1 MNFGRFPSAEC
12 EGAILAH
19 SVRLQSGYLSKGRTL
34 TDADI
39 EALLNAD
46 VAEIMVAF
54 LEPDDIDENDAAHRI
69 AALVIDG
76 GLRASEAKR
85 GRVNL
90 YAKTAG
96 LLAMDQQAL
105 LTLNRLDEGISVATL
120 PDGAPVEAGQLVGT
134 VKIVPFALHSEVIT
148 AAENLSG
155 GAPLGSIEPFR
166 PAKAGL
172 ILTTLDGTRKSLL
185 EKAQESV
192 EQRLVKLGSR
202 LLECET
208 VPHHETDIA
217 GAIARQARAGC
228 SPILVLGATA
238 TLDRQDVV
246 PEGMRRAGGEV
257 TRFGMPVDPGNL
269 LVLGRL
275 PGTANEVPLIGLPG
289 CARSLNRNGFDWV
302 LERVLAGREPTSED
316 ISALGA
322 GGLLKEIPGRPQ
334 PREGK
339 GRGASDGAGKV
350 WAVVLAAGRS
360 TRMGRENKLL
370 STVDGKPMVVHTVAA
385 LKKCALGGITVVLGH
400 QADKLRRALPARKLS
415 FALNKQYREGM
426 ASSIRC
432 GIAALDDTVDAALIV
447 LADMPRVQPQTVASL
462 IGALKPEEGRTIALP
477 RYRGKRGN
485 PVLFARQHFGELM
498 ALEGDQGAKELLVAH
513 AEAIIEVAVDD
524 AGVLVDVDTREMLR
538 DMEGGQEGN

>member
-1 MNFGRFPSAEC
+1 MNFGRFPPAEC

-34 TDADI
+34 TGDDI
-39 EALLNAD
+39 EALLNAGI
-46 VAEIMVAF
+46 AEIMVAF
-54 LEPDDIDENDAAHRI
+54 LGPGDIDENDAAHRI
-69 AALVIDG
+69 AALVVDG

-96 LLAMDQQAL
+96 LMAIDPEAL
-105 LTLNRLDEGISVATL
+105 LTLNRLDEGISVAAL

-134 VKIVPFALHSEVIT
+134 VKIVPFALDGEIIT
-148 AAENLSG
+148 AAESLANG
-155 GAPLGSIEPFR
+155 EPLGSIEPFR

-185 EKAQESV
+185 EKARASV

-228 SPILVLGATA
+228 APILVLGATA

-269 LVLGRL
+269 LLLGRL
-275 PGTANEVPLIGLPG
+275 GEVALVGLPG

-302 LERVLAGREPTSED
+302 LERILAGREPTSED

-339 GRGASDGAGKV
+339 RRGASEGAGNV

-370 STVDGKPMVVHTVAA
+370 SPVEGKPMAVRTVAA

-400 QADKLRRALPARKLS
+400 QAEKLRQVLPAKKLR
-415 FALNKQYREGM
+415 FVENKQFREGM

-432 GIAALDDTVDAALIV
+432 GITALNDNVDAALIV
-447 LADMPRVQPQTVASL
+447 LADMPRVQPQTIASL
-462 IGALKPEEGRTIALP
+462 IAALKPEEGRTIALP

-485 PVLFARQHFGELM
+485 PVLFARQHFEELA

-524 AGVLVDVDTREMLR
+524 PGVLVDVDTKEMLR
-538 DMEGGQEGN
+538 DMEGD

>member
-1 MNFGRFPSAEC
+1 MNFGRFPPAEC

-19 SVRLQSGYLSKGRTL
+19 SVRLESGYLSKGKTL
-34 TDADI
+34 TGDDI
-39 EALLNAD
+39 EALLNAGI
-46 VAEIMVAF
+46 AEIMVAF
-54 LEPDDIDENDAAHRI
+54 LEPGDVDENDAAHRI
-69 AALVIDG
+69 AALVVDG

-96 LLAMDQQAL
+96 LMAIDPEAL
-105 LTLNRLDEGISVATL
+105 LRLNRLDEGISVATL

-134 VKIVPFALHSEVIT
+134 VKIVPFALDGEVVT
-148 AAENLSG
+148 AAESLADG
-155 GAPLGSIEPFR
+155 EPLGSIEPFR

-172 ILTTLDGTRKSLL
+172 ILTTLGETRKSLL
-185 EKAQESV
+185 EKARASV

-202 LLECET
+202 LAECET

-217 GAIARQARAGC
+217 GAITRQARAGC
-228 SPILVLGATA
+228 APILVLGATA

-269 LVLGRL
+269 LLLGRL
-275 PGTANEVPLIGLPG
+275 GEVPLVGLPG

-302 LERVLAGREPTSED
+302 LERILAGREPTSED

-339 GRGASDGAGKV
+339 RKGASEGAGNV

-370 STVDGKPMVVHTVAA
+370 SPIEGKPMVVCTVAA
-385 LKKCALGGITVVLGH
+385 LKKCALGGIIVVLGH
-400 QADKLRRALPARKLS
+400 QAEKLRQALPARKLR
-415 FALNKQYREGM
+415 FVENKQFRDGM
-426 ASSIRC
+426 ASSICC
-432 GIAALDDTVDAALIV
+432 GITALKDNVDAALIV
-447 LADMPRVQPQTVASL
+447 LADMPRVQPQTIASL
-462 IGALKPEEGRTIALP
+462 IAALKPEEGRTIAMP

-485 PVLFARQHFGELM
+485 PVLFARQHFEELA
-498 ALEGDQGAKELLVAH
+498 ALDGDQGAKELLVAH

-524 AGVLVDVDTREMLR
+524 PGVLVDVDTREMLR
-538 DMEGGQEGN
+538 DMEESQDLA

>member
-1 MNFGRFPSAEC
+1 MNFGRFPPAEC

-34 TDADI
+34 AGDDI
-39 EALLNAD
+39 KALLNAGIT
-46 VAEIMVAF
+46 EIMVAF
-54 LEPDDIDENDAAHRI
+54 LGPGDIDENDAAHRI
-69 AALVIDG
+69 AALVVDG

-96 LLAMDQQAL
+96 LMAIDPEAL
-105 LTLNRLDEGISVATL
+105 LNLNRLDEGISVATL

-134 VKIVPFALHSEVIT
+134 VKIVPFALDGEVIT
-148 AAENLSG
+148 AAESLADG
-155 GAPLGSIEPFR
+155 EPLGSIEPFR
-166 PAKAGL
+166 SANAGL

-185 EKAQESV
+185 EKARASV
-192 EQRLVKLGSR
+192 EQRLVKLGSK
-202 LLECET
+202 LLKCET

-228 SPILVLGATA
+228 APILVLGATA

-269 LVLGRL
+269 LLLGRL
-275 PGTANEVPLIGLPG
+275 GEVPLVGLPG

-339 GRGASDGAGKV
+339 RRGASEGAGNV

-370 STVDGKPMVVHTVAA
+370 SPVEGKPMAVRTVAA
-385 LKKCALGGITVVLGH
+385 LKKCALGGIVVVLGH
-400 QADKLRRALPARKLS
+400 QAEKLRQALPARKLR
-415 FALNKQYREGM
+415 FVENKQFRKGM

-432 GIAALDDTVDAALIV
+432 GVAALNDTVDSALIV
-447 LADMPRVQPQTVASL
+447 LADMPRVQPQTIASL
-462 IGALKPEEGRTIALP
+462 IGALKPEDGRTIALP

-485 PVLFARQHFGELM
+485 PVLFARQHFEELA
-498 ALEGDQGAKELLVAH
+498 ALDRDQGAKELLVAH

-524 AGVLVDVDTREMLR
+524 PGVLVDVDTKEMLR
-538 DMEGGQEGN
+538 DMEGS

>member
-1 MNFGRFPSAEC
+1 MNFGRFPPAEC

-39 EALLNAD
+39 EALLNAG
-46 VAEIMVAF
+46 VAEIMIAF
-54 LEPDDIDENDAAHRI
+54 LGPDDIDENDAARRI
-69 AALVIDG
+69 AALVADG

-96 LLAMDQQAL
+96 LVAIDPEAL
-105 LTLNRLDEGISVATL
+105 LSLNRLDEGISVATL

-148 AAENLSG
+148 AAESLVD

-166 PAKAGL
+166 PANVGL

-185 EKAQESV
+185 EKARTSV
-192 EQRLVKLGSR
+192 EQRLVKLGSK
-202 LLECET
+202 LAECET

-217 GAIARQARAGC
+217 GAITRQARAGC
-228 SPILVLGATA
+228 APILVLGATA

-246 PEGMRRAGGEV
+246 PEGMRRANGEV

-275 PGTANEVPLIGLPG
+275 GEVPLIGLPG

-334 PREGK
+334 PREGQR
-339 GRGASDGAGKV
+339 RGASEGAGNV

-360 TRMGRENKLL
+360 TRMGRQNKLL
-370 STVDGKPMVVHTVAA
+370 SPIEGKPMVVRTVAA
-385 LKKCALGGITVVLGH
+385 LRKCALGRITVVLGH
-400 QADKLRRALPARKLS
+400 QAEKLRQALPARKLR

-432 GIAALDDTVDAALIV
+432 GIAALDDNVDAALIV

-462 IGALKPEEGRTIALP
+462 IAALRPEEGRTIALP

-485 PVLFARQHFGELM
+485 PVLFARQHFEELM
-498 ALEGDQGAKELLVAH
+498 ALDGDQGAKELLVAH
-513 AEAIIEVAVDD
+513 AEAVIEVAVDD
-524 AGVLVDVDTREMLR
+524 PGVLVDVDTKEMLR
-538 DMEGGQEGN
+538 DMEGG